1 MRKAGKRIFI
11 VGLICLIGPLF
22 GFTFKG
28 LSDSP
33 VEISQIMGLGALI
46 VGGIILA
53 CTKSENNEEYKCP
66 NCGEIVT
73 KGEEKC
79 PNCKTKFDWDEDEE
93 DNDDTEDDEEFKCP
107 KCGETVTKKEKECP
121 NCGVSFD
128 WDDEENDNETE
139 ENDNK
144 DNEDIV
150 YTDEY
155 YKDYSN
161 NMETLNTNIKNAVFN
176 YVTILY
182 EESNNKEIPFIK
194 YNEIHNYEDYHN
206 SMKIFIFAIQSTI
219 HNDSKDI
226 NIIMPLT
233 KYFVKYY
240 TKYIIKYGDKEDKM
254 YLSRVIRFLDAV
266 NKEPKEDEEV
276 TLYSDEYYLEYAKSL
291 PLINKEMKA
300 QIFNLL
306 KGLGE
311 VTKLE
316 KPIKDYS
323 KINTREDYLNSVSCM
338 HAVIQTAK
346 DEKKYETAVIFTIY
360 FVKYYTKLI
369 LKYGNK
375 EEKMILASYVNILK
389 TLKN

>member
-33 VEISQIMGLGALI
+33 AEISQIIGLGALV
-46 VGGIILA
+46 VGGIMLA
-53 CTKSENNEEYKCP
+53 CTRDDDIEKYKCP

-79 PNCKTKFDWDEDEE
+79 PNCKTKFDWD
-93 DNDDTEDDEEFKCP
+93 
-107 KCGETVTKKEKECP
+107 
-121 NCGVSFD
+121 
-128 WDDEENDNETE
+128 DEENDNETE
-139 ENDNK
+139 ENDNEE
-144 DNEDIV
+144 DEDIV

-155 YKDYSN
+155 YKDYCS

-182 EESNNKEIPFIK
+182 EESDNKEIPFIK

-206 SMKIFIFAIQSTI
+206 SMKMFIFAIQSTI

-226 NIIMPLT
+226 IISLT

-266 NKEPKEDEEV
+266 NKESKEDEEV

-291 PLINKEMKA
+291 PPINKEMKA

-311 VTKLE
+311 VTKIE
-316 KPIKDYS
+316 RPIKDYS

-346 DEKKYETAVIFTIY
+346 DKKKYETAVIFTIY

-375 EEKMILASYVNILK
+375 EEKLVLASYVNILK

>member
-1 MRKAGKRIFI
+1 MRKAGKKISI

-33 VEISQIMGLGALI
+33 AEISQIMGLGALI

-53 CTKSENNEEYKCP
+53 CTKNNEKYKCP

-79 PNCKTKFDWDEDEE
+79 PNCKAKFDWDEDEE
-93 DNDDTEDDEEFKCP
+93 DNEDTEDDEEKDN
-107 KCGETVTKKEKECP
+107 KI
-121 NCGVSFD
+121 
-128 WDDEENDNETE
+128 EENDTE
-139 ENDNK
+139 

-155 YKDYSN
+155 YKDYCSN
-161 NMETLNTNIKNAVFN
+161 IETLNTNIKNTVFN

-219 HNDSKDI
+219 HNDSKDV

-233 KYFVKYY
+233 KYFIKYY

-291 PLINKEMKA
+291 PPINKEMKA

-346 DEKKYETAVIFTIY
+346 DEKKYETAVILIIY

-369 LKYGNK
+369 LKYGNNK
-375 EEKMILASYVNILK
+375 EKMVLASYVNIVK

>member
-1 MRKAGKRIFI
+1 MG
-11 VGLICLIGPLF
+11 IG
-22 GFTFKG
+22 
-28 LSDSP
+28 S
-33 VEISQIMGLGALI
+33 LI

-53 CTKSENNEEYKCP
+53 CTGDDDIEKYKCP
-66 NCGEIVT
+66 HCSEIVT
-73 KGEEKC
+73 KREEKC
-79 PNCKTKFDWDEDEE
+79 PNCKTKFDWD
-93 DNDDTEDDEEFKCP
+93 
-107 KCGETVTKKEKECP
+107 
-121 NCGVSFD
+121 
-128 WDDEENDNETE
+128 
-139 ENDNK
+139 
-144 DNEDIV
+144 
-150 YTDEY
+150 
-155 YKDYSN
+155 
-161 NMETLNTNIKNAVFN
+161 
-176 YVTILY
+176 
-182 EESNNKEIPFIK
+182 
-194 YNEIHNYEDYHN
+194 
-206 SMKIFIFAIQSTI
+206 
-219 HNDSKDI
+219 
-226 NIIMPLT
+226 
-233 KYFVKYY
+233 
-240 TKYIIKYGDKEDKM
+240 
-254 YLSRVIRFLDAV
+254 
-266 NKEPKEDEEV
+266 EDEEV

-291 PLINKEMKA
+291 PPINKEMKA